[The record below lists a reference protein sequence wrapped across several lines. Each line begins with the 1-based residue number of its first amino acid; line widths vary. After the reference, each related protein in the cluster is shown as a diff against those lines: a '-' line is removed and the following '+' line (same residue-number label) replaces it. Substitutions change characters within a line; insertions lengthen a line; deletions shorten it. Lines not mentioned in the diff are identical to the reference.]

1 MRPGEAGRREGWR
14 RRRGAARRPCPG
26 KGAPLPRFSPSGEG
40 APQDRGAAERRPQA
54 PRLGFSQR
62 PPPVPL
68 RRGGAGDGGA
78 PGPFSQGAPPPPAE
92 GGARLVPRPAGAEPD
107 WAAGVPVS
115 PPSPNWRSRHKRWA
129 RRTTGLKARQGGLRR
144 EGQSGGGD
152 VGGASPREAEH
163 EPIRGERAGP

>member
-1 MRPGEAGRREGWR
+1 MRPGEAGRREGW

-115 PPSPNWRSRHKRWA
+115 PPSPNWRSRHMGWA

-152 VGGASPREAEH
+152 VGGASLREAEH